1 MIKKLTIGF
10 IVFSGLTGI
19 AYAQQ
24 RPYYTQYPMN
34 NYLLNP
40 AISGIENYFDI
51 KMGHRSQWVG
61 INGAPST
68 TYLTIHGPLG
78 KNDYRQTATSFDMQ
92 GENPRGKSYWEQY
105 TAAEPHHGIGL
116 SLINFKTGYINRSF
130 VNVSYA
136 YHIGLS
142 PQTSIAAGFAGGFSA
157 TNIDASKIE
166 LASPVDPAI
175 GNSVSTIQ
183 RLRPDLSAGL
193 WLYSSYFFAGISAQQ
208 IISQRI
214 QLVENSYYKSTLV
227 PHLFATAGYRFFIS
241 EDVSAL
247 PSIMLRR
254 IPSEP
259 LFVDVNVKLQ
269 YLDRLWLGC
278 NLRWQEGF
286 AAMAGLNIS
295 STFNLSYSFDTNNSK
310 YLLQSQ
316 QRGTHEIVLGFLLG
330 NKYGDLC
337 PRNVW

>member
-1 MIKKLTIGF
+1 MI
-10 IVFSGLTGI
+10 GLLFCVSVNTAI
-19 AYAQQ
+19 AQQ
-24 RPYYTQYPMN
+24 RPYYTQYLMN

-51 KMGHRSQWVG
+51 KVGHRNQWVG
-61 INGAPST
+61 INGAPAT
-68 TYLTIHGPLG
+68 TYLTIQGPLG
-78 KNDYRQTATSFDMQ
+78 KNDYRQNVTSFDMKD
-92 GENPRGKSYWEQY
+92 ENPRGKSYWEQY

-116 SLINFKTGYINRSF
+116 SLVNFSTGYINRSF
-130 VNVSYA
+130 VNLSYA

-142 PQTSIAAGFAGGFSA
+142 PQTSLAAGFAGGFSA
-157 TNIDASKIE
+157 ININAGKIE
-166 LASPVDPAI
+166 LANPVDPAI
-175 GNSVSTIQ
+175 GNAIGTIQ
-183 RLRPDLSAGL
+183 KIKPDLSAGL
-193 WLYSSYFFAGISAQQ
+193 WLYSSHFFAGISAQQ
-208 IISQRI
+208 IIPQRV

-241 EDVSAL
+241 EEVSAL
-247 PSIMLRR
+247 PSIMFRH

-259 LFVDVNVKLQ
+259 LFVDVNIKLQ
-269 YLDRLWLGC
+269 YLDRLWLGG
-278 NLRWQEGF
+278 NIRWQEGF